1 MFSIFNSKKRL
12 FKRNLMKAAKAVQI
26 LSGSSFMGSIHDREI
41 SRNHLKEI
49 KNWWEINVDNFKTEL
64 SISEIDFELMRKCL
78 QLPDIAKYRN
88 INGKKNTYY
97 PNGQIEY
104 EWNYVNGG
112 KHGIQKGWHENGQLS
127 FEQNY
132 TSDHMDGKQ
141 ISWYDN
147 GNLQSEKNYKFL
159 TPNFHRLSECV
170 GWQKEYYEN
179 GTLKEEEFY
188 NETTYKREK
197 IIYYHENGL
206 IKEFREFRDDEI
218 YFKEY
223 DDKGVVIKESNNI
236 N

>member
-147 GNLQSEKNYKFL
+147 GNLQSENNYKFI
-159 TPNFHRLSECV
+159 TSNIDRISDSI
-170 GWQKEYYEN
+170 GWQKDYYEN
-179 GTLKEEEFY
+179 GILKEEMFY
-188 NETTYKREK
+188 NETTYKSEKLFRYSEDGILRE
-197 IIYYHENGL
+197 L
-206 IKEFREFRDDEI
+206 REFRDNEI
-218 YFKEY
+218 YCKEF
-223 DDKGVVIKESNNI
+223 DDKGVILKEWNNI
-236 N
+236 R

>member
-12 FKRNLMKAAKAVQI
+12 FKRNLMKAAKAAQI

-41 SRNHLKEI
+41 SRNHLIEI
-49 KNWWEINVDNFKTEL
+49 KNWWEINVDHFKTEL

-112 KHGIQKGWHENGQLS
+112 KHGIQRGWHENGELS

-147 GNLQSEKNYKFL
+147 GNLQSENNYKFI
-159 TPNFHRLSECV
+159 TPNIDRISDSI
-170 GWQKEYYEN
+170 GWQKDYYEN
-179 GTLKEEEFY
+179 GILKEERFY
-188 NETTYKREK
+188 NETTYKSEKLIRYSEDGILRE
-197 IIYYHENGL
+197 L
-206 IKEFREFRDDEI
+206 REFRDNEI
-218 YFKEY
+218 YCKEF
-223 DDKGVVIKESNNI
+223 DDKGVILKEWNKI
-236 N
+236 R